1 MQANFDWYLEK
12 SVCVFEAQKFS
23 DKRGFFSEIYNKEFL
38 QGIGILDTFV
48 QDNFSYSK
56 EDENDSAVNLAPEEQ
71 HLRLHLKRLP
81 GNRITTIVKGFIG
94 NDKTLKD
101 LSKMLKKSCG
111 VGGSVKNQQ
120 ILIQG
125 NHREKILKL
134 LLERGFKVKV
144 SGG

>member
-1 MQANFDWYLEK
+1 MKKYDNIVYSTD
-12 SVCVFEAQKFS
+12 
-23 DKRGFFSEIYNKEFL
+23 N
-38 QGIGILDTFV
+38 
-48 QDNFSYSK
+48 NFSYSK
-56 EDENDSAVNLAPEEQ
+56 EDENDSAVNLAPKEQ

>member
-1 MQANFDWYLEK
+1 
-12 SVCVFEAQKFS
+12 
-23 DKRGFFSEIYNKEFL
+23 
-38 QGIGILDTFV
+38 
-48 QDNFSYSK
+48 
-56 EDENDSAVNLAPEEQ
+56 
-71 HLRLHLKRLP
+71 
-81 GNRITTIVKGFIG
+81 
-94 NDKTLKD
+94 
-101 LSKMLKKSCG
+101 